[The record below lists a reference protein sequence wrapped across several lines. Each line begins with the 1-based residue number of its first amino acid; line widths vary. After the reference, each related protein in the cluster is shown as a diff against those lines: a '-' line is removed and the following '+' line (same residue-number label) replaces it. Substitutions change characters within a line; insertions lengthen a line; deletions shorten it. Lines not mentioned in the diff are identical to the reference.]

1 MPVKVAVI
9 YYSATGITYQLARAV
24 LEGAEG
30 AGGEVRLHRVR
41 ELASDE
47 EIASNAGWSTHRA
60 RTADVSEASHDDL
73 LWADAVIFGTPTR
86 FGNVSAQLKQF
97 IDTTGTLWRDGL
109 LADKV
114 VSGFVSTGTFHGGQE
129 STLLALYTSM
139 YHWGAIVVAPGYT
152 APIQWNAGNPY
163 GASSTSNNGQ
173 LDPTGVELRAA
184 RYLGER
190 TTEIARRLHGAA
202 APVPPTPQPGPQPSG
217 GSHIDPRPFYDP
229 NAGAGAE

>member
-1 MPVKVAVI
+1 MPVKVAII

-24 LEGAEG
+24 SEGAQSAG
-30 AGGEVRLHRVR
+30 AEVRLHRVR
-41 ELASDE
+41 ELASEE
-47 EIASNAGWSTHRA
+47 EIASNDGWSTHRA
-60 RTADVSEASHDDL
+60 RTADVSEATLDDL
-73 LWADAVIFGTPTR
+73 VWADAIIFGTPTR

-97 IDTTGTLWRDGL
+97 IDTTGPLWVDGHL
-109 LADKV
+109 TDKV
-114 VSGFVSTGTFHGGQE
+114 VSGFCSTGTFHGGQE

-184 RYLGER
+184 RYVGQR
-190 TTEIARRLHGAA
+190 TVEVAQRLTTGTPSATATRPAPRAGATT
-202 APVPPTPQPGPQPSG
+202 V
-217 GSHIDPRPFYDP
+217 DPRPFYDS
-229 NAGAGAE
+229 ADSTR